1 MTSLLD
7 GMDVIVRLPQVA
19 EPVHADGVTW
29 IVHNF
34 DPSSPERFPWP
45 MREVRLFVEIPLTPG
60 EDLPLPRDAAQH
72 ALRVLRLKTGDLVTL
87 FNGDGRQYP
96 SRLVAAD
103 PRAARIHVE
112 AAEAPA
118 HESPLRI
125 TLIQSLARG
134 EKMDWV
140 IQKATELGATGILP
154 VTSERSEVRLDGAR
168 SERRLDHWRAIA
180 IAACEQCG
188 RNVLPEIS
196 APNSLEACLAA
207 HPQAGAEARWMLH
220 PGGTARLRNIGSA
233 AADVMLAVG
242 PEGGFSDNDLAAL
255 RQAGFD
261 ALALGPRILRTE
273 TAGLAAMAA
282 LQAVQ
287 GDF

>member
-1 MTSLLD
+1 
-7 GMDVIVRLPQVA
+7 
-19 EPVHADGVTW
+19 
-29 IVHNF
+29 
-34 DPSSPERFPWP
+34 
-45 MREVRLFVEIPLTPG
+45 MREVRLFVDIPLTPG
-60 EDLPLPRDAAQH
+60 GDLSLPHDATQH
-72 ALRVLRLKTGDLVTL
+72 ALRVLRLKGGDLVTL
-87 FNGDGRQYP
+87 FNGDGRQYRA
-96 SRLVAAD
+96 RLVAAD
-103 PRAARIHVE
+103 PRAASIHVE
-112 AAEAPA
+112 AVEAPVR
-118 HESPLRI
+118 ESPLRI

-134 EKMDWV
+134 EKMDWI
-140 IQKATELGATGILP
+140 IQKATELGATRILP

-168 SERRLDHWRAIA
+168 GEKRLDHWRAIA

-188 RNVLPEIS
+188 RNVLPEIG
-196 APNSLEACLAA
+196 APESMEACLAA
-207 HPQAGAEARWMLH
+207 QPHASSEVRWMLH
-220 PGGTARLRNIGSA
+220 PDGTARLRNTEAA

-242 PEGGFSDNDLAAL
+242 PEGGFSDNDLVAL